1 MNFADF
7 EGVEKKTLHMLETIG
22 YDVKQAIGN
31 RKKFKTLITAYQMHF
46 RKSLVNGYLDNNTYE
61 IIKGHFNQS
70 LTV

>member
-1 MNFADF
+1 
-7 EGVEKKTLHMLETIG
+7 MLEIIG
-22 YDVKQAIGN
+22 YDVKQAKSN
-31 RKKFKTLITAYQMHF
+31 KKKFKTLITAYQMHF